1 MSLKIVRQ
9 DKQYSVVEN
18 RDSFV
23 MYKYIL
29 RIRILSCMLNNF
41 KNDLS
46 NKVKVYFLLA
56 SKKKVIFKE
65 IYWFSSQALAQNK
78 TKTLF
83 PSRLFWLMIS
93 SKRKHFIHLT
103 CLSHFS
109 LYLPFNMILWIQ
121 CIFTPSTNPTVL
133 TADE

>member
-56 SKKKVIFKE
+56 SKKKSYLKR
-65 IYWFSSQALAQNK
+65 Y
-78 TKTLF
+78 TGF
-83 PSRLFWLMIS
+83 PL
-93 SKRKHFIHLT
+93 KH
-103 CLSHFS
+103 
-109 LYLPFNMILWIQ
+109 
-121 CIFTPSTNPTVL
+121 
-133 TADE
+133 